1 MAVSESQP
9 AQSPEPL
16 AGPERRQRAD
26 AARNRERLLAAAS
39 ELFRLHG
46 LDVAVAE
53 IAERAGVGRATLF
66 RNFPTKNDL
75 VIAVILERMREA
87 VASSRA
93 MLERGEP
100 RGRMLESLIVP
111 LAEGQQMDRALFE
124 GVGAEE
130 FISHPEVQNIHR
142 EMLETVDALIAADH
156 VAGTVRGDISAFDVL
171 MLIKGA
177 CKVAA
182 DFGGEEGQ
190 RALGRQLT
198 LIRSAISAEAA
209 GACPFADPPLSFDEV
224 ERAHRCAVQ
233 AAGTERTGA

>member
-1 MAVSESQP
+1 MAVP
-9 AQSPEPL
+9 ASRPADPAEPL
-16 AGPERRQRAD
+16 AGAERRPRAD

-46 LDVAVAE
+46 LDVAVSE

-75 VIAVILERMREA
+75 VIAVILERMRESIA
-87 VASSRA
+87 NGRT

-100 RGRMLESLIVP
+100 RGRLLETLIAP

-124 GVGAEE
+124 AVGVEE
-130 FISHPEVQNIHR
+130 FISSPDVQAVHR
-142 EMLETVDALIAADH
+142 ELLETVDALLAADH
-156 VAGTVRGDISAFDVL
+156 AAGTVRGDIGAYDVL

-177 CKVAA
+177 CKVTM
-182 DFGGEEGQ
+182 DLGGDEGR
-190 RALGRQLT
+190 RALARQIT

-209 GACPFADPPLSFDEV
+209 DACPFTDAPLSFADV
-224 ERAHRCAVQ
+224 DRAHRAGRCA
-233 AAGTERTGA
+233 